1 MRASSS
7 GRRSV
12 GVVCAL
18 LLVLAALAGCDRWS
32 DSGSAEPGA
41 GPTSTQ
47 PSGYGAVFLAVDECS
62 SFGTTSFTEVPC
74 SSERAAARV
83 IARYDGKVA
92 DGPLCPTTDFALH
105 ISETRPASDGDGVV
119 PEGYAA
125 RSWRPPPRRSGRR
138 RPAPRT
144 IVGDCVYNSG
154 DGQVRETAC
163 DGKGK
168 KPPGLQGDLGGLS
181 TAPSARRPQPSTSN
195 WAAADR
201 LGRARPCSR
210 GADAAGGSYRGG
222 RTGLRSQRAGSRSMS
237 RWSSFASNFASGL
250 AADGFSWTVA
260 GATPAHSRMRA
271 VARASCRGRGPR
283 RWHRGSDRGR

>member
-18 LLVLAALAGCDRWS
+18 LLVLCALAGCDRWS
-32 DSGSAEPGA
+32 NSGSAEPGA
-41 GPTSTQ
+41 GTRSTQ

-92 DGPLCPTTDFALH
+92 DGPLCPATTDFVLH
-105 ISETRPASDGDGVV
+105 ISETRPASDENGDGVV
-119 PEGYAA
+119 PQGYACMRKLEA
-125 RSWRPPPRRSGRR
+125 PHPGDPGGGGG
-138 RPAPRT
+138 PRT

-168 KPPGLQGDLGGLS
+168 KPPDYKVTSAVVDRAECPSSTALYVQLGGS
-181 TAPSARRPQPSTSN
+181 RPV
-195 WAAADR
+195 
-201 LGRARPCSR
+201 GCARP
-210 GADAAGGSYRGG
+210 
-222 RTGLRSQRAGSRSMS
+222 
-237 RWSSFASNFASGL
+237 
-250 AADGFSWTVA
+250 V
-260 GATPAHSRMRA
+260 
-271 VARASCRGRGPR
+271 
-283 RWHRGSDRGR
+283 